1 MTRRRHSTRGLTMAQ
16 TGFYDASDDLV
27 TSKKPASDR
36 QTRHGAAGIGAN
48 FELRAVKE
56 VQEIFRGIVDDDV
69 ILSVLESCN
78 YDSEKATSLLC
89 EVTATKSSA
98 GLKQR
103 SVDQHDRSSQS
114 KTLEEYT
121 GSCLWD
127 FLPTECKLQVLP
139 LLCDPAEALS
149 QRISACLC
157 LGCHL
162 DGMLL

>member
-89 EVTATKSSA
+89 EVTATSQSS

-114 KTLEEYT
+114 KTLEEYYRVHAS
-121 GSCLWD
+121 GIFCQRSASCRS
-127 FLPTECKLQVLP
+127 FLCFVT
-139 LLCDPAEALS
+139 LLKPYHNEY
-149 QRISACLC
+149 
-157 LGCHL
+157 
-162 DGMLL
+162 LLAFA